1 MLYPVLPLFVT
12 RELRGPASV
21 VGVIEGVAEATQ
33 NIVQGASG
41 WAADRLRRD
50 KPVALVGYAL
60 AALAKPFIGLSTVWP
75 QVLVGRF
82 VDRAGTGI
90 RSAPRDALIAGSIEE
105 ARRGSAFGLEG
116 FGDNL
121 GAVVGP
127 LLAAALLYLLNVDLR
142 VIFLVAAIPGLV
154 AFALVTRVREPKR
167 FERTSGGRLTI
178 REIPASYWRYLIAV
192 GAFAIGNVSRAFMIL
207 RATDVGL
214 APERTLLAYA
224 GYNLVAA
231 LVSYPAGDLA
241 DRLGPKRVLVG
252 AVAVFAIAFVGFAV
266 ASNGLA
272 VAVLFALYGVHQ
284 GTFRAVGKTLAVEL
298 VPASLRA
305 SGVGLYGATV
315 GLGALV
321 ASGLGG
327 QLWDR
332 LGPGATFGYGAACAI
347 VGTIALAV
355 MVPSRREAS
364 S

>member
-1 MLYPVLPLFVT
+1 TLTTSIRFPRSVILLAFTSFFADVSTEMLYPVLPLFVT

-127 LLAAALLYLLNVDLR
+127 LLAAALLYLLDVDLR
-142 VIFLVAAIPGLV
+142 VIF
-154 AFALVTRVREPKR
+154 
-167 FERTSGGRLTI
+167 
-178 REIPASYWRYLIAV
+178 
-192 GAFAIGNVSRAFMIL
+192 
-207 RATDVGL
+207 
-214 APERTLLAYA
+214 
-224 GYNLVAA
+224 LVAA

-252 AVAVFAIAFVGFAV
+252 ALAVFAIAFVGFAV

-305 SGVGLYGATV
+305 SGVGL
-315 GLGALV
+315 
-321 ASGLGG
+321 
-327 QLWDR
+327 
-332 LGPGATFGYGAACAI
+332 
-347 VGTIALAV
+347 
-355 MVPSRREAS
+355 
-364 S
+364 